1 MVQFFGALVRA
12 LILSIIIVAPAFIL
26 PNIPNVARELS
37 MIIAGILS
45 AFALFEYAS
54 KSPGFVDFRFAPP
67 YNRFRVAILA
77 ALAIGLSLVGRA
89 EVNNSAEILA
99 IADWTIPITI
109 SLNSPVD
116 FALTKLTEISTTSS
130 TETLTRLFSTGFFIS
145 TSLTAILSILL
156 WVFKWPFGRKEFNLW
171 ANLPTFTPAEVSLT
185 GRRLRR
191 DGWLNILFSGALFYA
206 IPFLFPLLQ
215 SRLGPDLFGDLH
227 SLVWVVTF
235 WAFLPTLMFVRGTSL
250 IKISRILS
258 RAITTK

>member
-1 MVQFFGALVRA
+1 MRA
-12 LILSIIIVAPAFIL
+12 FILSAVIIAPAFIL

-37 MIIAGILS
+37 MIIAGIIA
-45 AFALFEYAS
+45 AFALFEYGS

-77 ALAIGLSLVGRA
+77 ALSIGLSLLGRA
-89 EVNNSAEILA
+89 EITGNTEILA
-99 IADWTIPITI
+99 LADWTIPITV

-116 FALTKLTEISTTSS
+116 FALTKLADVSTRASI
-130 TETLTRLFSTGFFIS
+130 ETLTRLFSAGFFIS
-145 TSLTAILSILL
+145 TSLSFGLTALL
-156 WVFKWPFGRKEFNLW
+156 WIFKWPFGRKEFNLW

-191 DGWLNILFSGALFYA
+191 DGWLNILISGALFYA
-206 IPFLFPLLQ
+206 IPYLFPVLQ
-215 SRLGPDLFGDLH
+215 SRLGPDLFGDMH

-235 WAFLPTLMFVRGTSL
+235 WAFLPALMFIRGSSL

-258 RAITTK
+258 RAITAK

>member
-1 MVQFFGALVRA
+1 MRA
-12 LILSIIIVAPAFIL
+12 FIISVIIVAPAFIL

-45 AFALFEYAS
+45 AFVLFEYGS

-67 YNRFRVAILA
+67 YNRFRVAVLA
-77 ALAIGLSLVGRA
+77 ALAVGLSLIGRA
-89 EVNNSAEILA
+89 ELTGNAEILSL
-99 IADWTIPITI
+99 ADWTIPFTL

-116 FALTKLTEISTTSS
+116 FALTKLGEISTASS
-130 TETLTRLFSTGFFIS
+130 TEIMTRLFSAGFFIS
-145 TSLTAILSILL
+145 ATLSLSLSALL
-156 WVFKWPFGRKEFNLW
+156 WIFKWPFGRKEFNLW

-191 DGWLNILFSGALFYA
+191 DGWLNIFLSGLLFYA

-215 SRLGPDLFGDLH
+215 SRLGPDLFGNMH

-235 WAFLPTLMFVRGTSL
+235 WAFLPALMFIRGSSL

-258 RAITTK
+258 RAITAK

>member
-1 MVQFFGALVRA
+1 MVQFFGAVVRA
-12 LILSIIIVAPAFIL
+12 FILSIIIVSPAFIL

-37 MIIAGILS
+37 MIIAGIVA
-45 AFALFEYAS
+45 AFAMFEYAS

-89 EVNNSAEILA
+89 EITGNADLLA
-99 IADWTIPITI
+99 MADQTVPITI

-116 FALTKLTEISTTSS
+116 FALAKLADINTTS
-130 TETLTRLFSTGFFIS
+130 TPQTLTRLFSVGFFIS
-145 TSLTAILSILL
+145 VTLTLILSSLL
-156 WVFKWPFGRKEFNLW
+156 WIFKWPFGRKKFNLW

-191 DGWLNILFSGALFYA
+191 DGWLNILLSGVMFYA
-206 IPFLFPLLQ
+206 IPFIFPLIQ
-215 SRLGPDLFGDLH
+215 SRLGPDLFGNLH

-235 WAFLPTLMFVRGTSL
+235 WAFLPALMFIRGTSL